1 MNLSAAVSV
10 LTFMPAPG
18 GALAGGGRAARP
30 FDVVV
35 FGSTGFAGRQA
46 VRHLSKQYP
55 RGEADGL
62 KWAIAGRDALRLEAL
77 AARAASEWGAATP
90 PQCLVHA
97 SLDTATPEELT
108 TIVSSTRAIANFAG
122 PFRRYASSLVAA
134 AASTGTDYCD
144 ITGESSWVRRMITAH
159 ASTAK
164 RSGARIVHLC
174 GQVFIFAHPPISP
187 ICRTPLFPYLT
198 FESEDRPLVRAGFS
212 PVGPDGIHAQQ
223 EAPRWGRSL
232 KDPIQRRRAWSDQ
245 WGKRRDYLRR
255 RLTG

>member
-46 VRHLSKQYP
+46 VRHLAKQYP

-77 AARAASEWGAATP
+77 ASRAASEWGAATP

-187 ICRTPLFPYLT
+187 ICRTPLFPHLT
-198 FESEDRPLVRAGFS
+198 F
-212 PVGPDGIHAQQ
+212 
-223 EAPRWGRSL
+223 
-232 KDPIQRRRAWSDQ
+232 
-245 WGKRRDYLRR
+245 
-255 RLTG
+255 